1 VGIVVGDLVTIPFDG
16 NLVNK
21 PLDGLTLCPD
31 GLEEGREDGWY
42 EDGAADLCV
51 GDLVGINDDNFN
63 GDFENCL
70 IGDPVGFNDGNFNGD
85 FENCSFG
92 DPVGF
97 NDGNFDGDFG
107 NCSFGDLV
115 GFNDGNFDGDFE
127 NCLIGFLLEHF
138 LLVGCGVGLFS
149 VPHFSIFKLC

>member
-42 EDGAADLCV
+42 EDGAADLYV
-51 GDLVGINDDNFN
+51 GDLVG
-63 GDFENCL
+63 
-70 IGDPVGFNDGNFNGD
+70 VNDGNFNGD
-85 FENCSFG
+85 FENCFIG
-92 DPVGF
+92 GLVGF
-97 NDGNFDGDFG
+97 NDGNCDGDFE

-138 LLVGCGVGLFS
+138 LLVGCGVGFFS